1 MFFYISIIIGIILL
15 SFGGDY
21 LVKGS
26 SGLARKLKISPMIIG
41 IVIIGFGTSVPEIFV
56 ASNAVINNSSDIAL
70 GSIVGSNIANILL
83 VFSFG
88 LLIAKDNILKVVSI
102 GDMLVM
108 LAVTLLLSIFLI
120 IGSIKTPLSFIMIL
134 LLPVYFYCSY
144 NFFNKKLSNLR
155 VTLVGDLKNGRTVK
169 SLVKLLNRFENN
181 HFNLV
186 SPKDLSLS
194 SDLPK
199 SYYETGDIN
208 EVLKET
214 DILYVTRV
222 QKERGSVH
230 DYSLTLKQLESL
242 PENSIV
248 MHPFPRVSEIPVEF
262 DIDKRAKYFD
272 QIRYGVWCRQILLER
287 VMK

>member
-1 MFFYISIIIGIILL
+1 MLHILSVNDLTDNFLYSLWSDASKRKGKSNNSLKGKVLTNLFYEPSTRTSS
-15 SFGGDY
+15 SFYSAMSTCGGS
-21 LVKGS
+21 VIPINNVQFSSVAKGES
-26 SGLARKLKISPMIIG
+26 FEDTVMTMSAMSDA
-41 IVIIGFGTSVPEIFV
+41 IVVRHPDNGAAETAAKVSSVPII
-56 ASNAVINNSSDIAL
+56 NAGDGNSEHP
-70 GSIVGSNIANILL
+70 
-83 VFSFG
+83 
-88 LLIAKDNILKVVSI
+88 
-102 GDMLVM
+102 
-108 LAVTLLLSIFLI
+108 TQTI
-120 IGSIKTPLSFIMIL
+120 IDGFTI
-134 LLPVYFYCSY
+134 Y

-199 SYYETGDIN
+199 SCYETSDIN

>member
-1 MFFYISIIIGIILL
+1 MLHILSVNDLTDDFLYSLWSDASKRKGKSNNSLKGKVLTNLFYEPSTRTSS
-15 SFGGDY
+15 SFYSAMSTCGS
-21 LVKGS
+21 VIPINNVQFSSVAKGES
-26 SGLARKLKISPMIIG
+26 FEDTVMTMSAMSDA
-41 IVIIGFGTSVPEIFV
+41 IVVRHPDNGAAETAAKVSSVPII
-56 ASNAVINNSSDIAL
+56 NAGDGNSEHP
-70 GSIVGSNIANILL
+70 
-83 VFSFG
+83 
-88 LLIAKDNILKVVSI
+88 
-102 GDMLVM
+102 
-108 LAVTLLLSIFLI
+108 TQTI
-120 IGSIKTPLSFIMIL
+120 IDGFTI
-134 LLPVYFYCSY
+134 Y

-199 SYYETGDIN
+199 SYYKTSYIN

-242 PENSIV
+242 PKNSIV

>member
-1 MFFYISIIIGIILL
+1 MLHILSVNDLTDDFLYSLWSDASKRKGKSNNSLKGKVLTNLFYEPSTRTSS
-15 SFGGDY
+15 SFYSAMSTCGGS
-21 LVKGS
+21 VIPINNVQFSSVAKGES
-26 SGLARKLKISPMIIG
+26 FEDTVMTMSAMSDA
-41 IVIIGFGTSVPEIFV
+41 IVVRHPDNGAAETAAKVSSVPII
-56 ASNAVINNSSDIAL
+56 NAGDGNSEHP
-70 GSIVGSNIANILL
+70 
-83 VFSFG
+83 
-88 LLIAKDNILKVVSI
+88 
-102 GDMLVM
+102 
-108 LAVTLLLSIFLI
+108 TQTI
-120 IGSIKTPLSFIMIL
+120 IDGFTI
-134 LLPVYFYCSY
+134 Y
-144 NFFNKKLSNLR
+144 NFFNKKLTNLR

-199 SYYETGDIN
+199 SCYETSDIN

>member
-1 MFFYISIIIGIILL
+1 MLHILSVNDLTDDFLYSLWSDASKRKGKSNNSLKGKVLTNLFYEPSTRTSS
-15 SFGGDY
+15 SFYSAMSTCGGS
-21 LVKGS
+21 VIPINNVQFSSVAKGES
-26 SGLARKLKISPMIIG
+26 FEDTVMTMSAMSDA
-41 IVIIGFGTSVPEIFV
+41 IVVRHPDNGAADTAAKVSSVPII
-56 ASNAVINNSSDIAL
+56 NAGDGNSEHP
-70 GSIVGSNIANILL
+70 
-83 VFSFG
+83 
-88 LLIAKDNILKVVSI
+88 
-102 GDMLVM
+102 
-108 LAVTLLLSIFLI
+108 TQTI
-120 IGSIKTPLSFIMIL
+120 IDGFTI
-134 LLPVYFYCSY
+134 Y
-144 NFFNKKLSNLR
+144 NFFNKKLTNLR

-199 SYYETGDIN
+199 SYYKTSYIN

>member
-1 MFFYISIIIGIILL
+1 MLHILSVNDLTDNFLYSLWSDASKRKGKSNNSLKGKVLTNLFYEPSTRTSS
-15 SFGGDY
+15 SFYSAMSTCGGS
-21 LVKGS
+21 VIPINNVQFSSVAKGES
-26 SGLARKLKISPMIIG
+26 FEDTVMTMSAMSDA
-41 IVIIGFGTSVPEIFV
+41 IVVRHPDNGAAETAAKVSSVPII
-56 ASNAVINNSSDIAL
+56 NAGDGNSEHP
-70 GSIVGSNIANILL
+70 
-83 VFSFG
+83 
-88 LLIAKDNILKVVSI
+88 
-102 GDMLVM
+102 
-108 LAVTLLLSIFLI
+108 TQTI
-120 IGSIKTPLSFIMIL
+120 IDGFTI
-134 LLPVYFYCSY
+134 Y
-144 NFFNKKLSNLR
+144 NFFNKKLTNLR

-199 SYYETGDIN
+199 SCYETGDIN

>member
-1 MFFYISIIIGIILL
+1 MLHILSVNDLTDDFLYSLWSDASKRKGKSNNSLKGKVLTNLFYEPSTRTSS
-15 SFGGDY
+15 SFYSAMSTCGGS
-21 LVKGS
+21 VIPINNVQFSSVAKGES
-26 SGLARKLKISPMIIG
+26 FEDTVMTMSAMSDAIVVRHPDNGAAEIAARVS
-41 IVIIGFGTSVPEIFV
+41 SVPII
-56 ASNAVINNSSDIAL
+56 NAGDGNSEHP
-70 GSIVGSNIANILL
+70 
-83 VFSFG
+83 
-88 LLIAKDNILKVVSI
+88 
-102 GDMLVM
+102 
-108 LAVTLLLSIFLI
+108 TQTI
-120 IGSIKTPLSFIMIL
+120 IDGFTI
-134 LLPVYFYCSY
+134 Y

>member
-1 MFFYISIIIGIILL
+1 MLHILSVNDLTDDFLYSLWSDASKRKGKSNNSLNGKVLTNLFYEPSTRTSS
-15 SFGGDY
+15 SFYSAMSTCGGS
-21 LVKGS
+21 VIPINNVQFSSVAKGES
-26 SGLARKLKISPMIIG
+26 FEDTVMTMSAMSDA
-41 IVIIGFGTSVPEIFV
+41 IVVRHPDNGAADTAAKVSSVPII
-56 ASNAVINNSSDIAL
+56 NAGDGNSEHP
-70 GSIVGSNIANILL
+70 
-83 VFSFG
+83 
-88 LLIAKDNILKVVSI
+88 
-102 GDMLVM
+102 
-108 LAVTLLLSIFLI
+108 TQTI
-120 IGSIKTPLSFIMIL
+120 IDGFTI
-134 LLPVYFYCSY
+134 Y

-199 SYYETGDIN
+199 SCYKTSDIN

>member
-1 MFFYISIIIGIILL
+1 MLHILSVNDLTDDFLYSLWSDASKRKGKSNNSLKGKVLTNLFYEPSTRTSS
-15 SFGGDY
+15 SFYSAMSTCGGS
-21 LVKGS
+21 VIPINNVQFSSVAKGES
-26 SGLARKLKISPMIIG
+26 FEDTVMTMSAMSDA
-41 IVIIGFGTSVPEIFV
+41 IVVRHPDNGAAETAAKVSSVPII
-56 ASNAVINNSSDIAL
+56 NAGDGNSEHP
-70 GSIVGSNIANILL
+70 
-83 VFSFG
+83 
-88 LLIAKDNILKVVSI
+88 
-102 GDMLVM
+102 
-108 LAVTLLLSIFLI
+108 TQTI
-120 IGSIKTPLSFIMIL
+120 IDGFTI
-134 LLPVYFYCSY
+134 Y
-144 NFFNKKLSNLR
+144 NFFNKKLTNLR

-199 SYYETGDIN
+199 SYYKTSYIN

-242 PENSIV
+242 PKNSIV

>member
-1 MFFYISIIIGIILL
+1 MIHILSVNDLTDDFLYSLWSDASKRKGKSNNSLKGKVLTNLFYEPSTRTSS
-15 SFGGDY
+15 SFYSAMSTCGGS
-21 LVKGS
+21 VIPINNVQFSSVAKGES
-26 SGLARKLKISPMIIG
+26 FEDTVMTMSAMSDA
-41 IVIIGFGTSVPEIFV
+41 IVVRHPDNGAADTAAKVSSVPII
-56 ASNAVINNSSDIAL
+56 NAGDGNSEHP
-70 GSIVGSNIANILL
+70 
-83 VFSFG
+83 
-88 LLIAKDNILKVVSI
+88 
-102 GDMLVM
+102 
-108 LAVTLLLSIFLI
+108 TQTI
-120 IGSIKTPLSFIMIL
+120 IDGFTI
-134 LLPVYFYCSY
+134 Y

>member
-1 MFFYISIIIGIILL
+1 MLHILSVNDLTDDFLYSLWSDASKRKGKSNNSLKGKVLTNLFYEPSTRTSS
-15 SFGGDY
+15 SFYSAMSTCGGS
-21 LVKGS
+21 VIPINNVQFSSVAKGES
-26 SGLARKLKISPMIIG
+26 FEDTVMTMSAMSDA
-41 IVIIGFGTSVPEIFV
+41 IVVRHPDNGAAETAAKVSSVPII
-56 ASNAVINNSSDIAL
+56 NAGDGNSEHP
-70 GSIVGSNIANILL
+70 
-83 VFSFG
+83 
-88 LLIAKDNILKVVSI
+88 
-102 GDMLVM
+102 
-108 LAVTLLLSIFLI
+108 TQTI
-120 IGSIKTPLSFIMIL
+120 IDGFTI
-134 LLPVYFYCSY
+134 Y
-144 NFFNKKLSNLR
+144 NFFNKKLTNLR

-194 SDLPK
+194 SDLPE
-199 SYYETGDIN
+199 SYYETSDIN

-242 PENSIV
+242 SENSIV

>member
-1 MFFYISIIIGIILL
+1 MLHILSVNDLTDDFLYSLWSDASKRKGKSNNSLKGKVLTNLFYEPSTRTSS
-15 SFGGDY
+15 SFYSAMSTCGGS
-21 LVKGS
+21 VIPINNVQFSSVAKGES
-26 SGLARKLKISPMIIG
+26 FEDTVMTMSAMSDA
-41 IVIIGFGTSVPEIFV
+41 IVVRHPDNGAAETAAKVSSVPII
-56 ASNAVINNSSDIAL
+56 NAGDGNSEHP
-70 GSIVGSNIANILL
+70 
-83 VFSFG
+83 
-88 LLIAKDNILKVVSI
+88 
-102 GDMLVM
+102 
-108 LAVTLLLSIFLI
+108 TQTI
-120 IGSIKTPLSFIMIL
+120 IDGFTI
-134 LLPVYFYCSY
+134 Y

-199 SYYETGDIN
+199 SYYKTSYIN

>member
-1 MFFYISIIIGIILL
+1 MIHILCVNDLTDDFLYSLWSDASKRKGKSNNSLKGKVLTNLFYEPSTRSSS
-15 SFGGDY
+15 SFYSAMSTCGGS
-21 LVKGS
+21 VIPINNVQFSSVAKGES
-26 SGLARKLKISPMIIG
+26 FEDTVMTMSAMSDA
-41 IVIIGFGTSVPEIFV
+41 IVVRHPDNGAADTAAKVSSVPII
-56 ASNAVINNSSDIAL
+56 NAGDGNSEHP
-70 GSIVGSNIANILL
+70 
-83 VFSFG
+83 
-88 LLIAKDNILKVVSI
+88 
-102 GDMLVM
+102 
-108 LAVTLLLSIFLI
+108 TQTI
-120 IGSIKTPLSFIMIL
+120 IDGFTI
-134 LLPVYFYCSY
+134 Y

-199 SYYETGDIN
+199 SCYETSDIN

-248 MHPFPRVSEIPVEF
+248 MHPFPRVSEIPIEF

>member
-1 MFFYISIIIGIILL
+1 MLHILSVNDLTDDFLYSLWSDASKRKGKSNNSLKGKVLTNLFYEPSTRTSS
-15 SFGGDY
+15 SFYSAMSTCGGS
-21 LVKGS
+21 VIPINNVQFSSVAKGES
-26 SGLARKLKISPMIIG
+26 FEDTVMTMSAMSDA
-41 IVIIGFGTSVPEIFV
+41 IVVRHPDNGAAETAAKVSSVPII
-56 ASNAVINNSSDIAL
+56 NAGDGNSEHP
-70 GSIVGSNIANILL
+70 
-83 VFSFG
+83 
-88 LLIAKDNILKVVSI
+88 
-102 GDMLVM
+102 
-108 LAVTLLLSIFLI
+108 TQTI
-120 IGSIKTPLSFIMIL
+120 IDGFTI
-134 LLPVYFYCSY
+134 Y
-144 NFFNKKLSNLR
+144 NFFNKKLTNLR

-194 SDLPK
+194 SDLPE
-199 SYYETGDIN
+199 SYYKTSDIN

>member
-1 MFFYISIIIGIILL
+1 MLHILSVNDLTDDFLYSLWSDASKRKGKSNNSLKGKVLTNLFYEPSTRTSS
-15 SFGGDY
+15 SFYSAMSTCGGS
-21 LVKGS
+21 VIPINNVQFSSVAKGES
-26 SGLARKLKISPMIIG
+26 FEDTVMTMSAMSDA
-41 IVIIGFGTSVPEIFV
+41 IVVRHPDNGAAETAAKVSSVPII
-56 ASNAVINNSSDIAL
+56 NAGDGNSEHP
-70 GSIVGSNIANILL
+70 
-83 VFSFG
+83 
-88 LLIAKDNILKVVSI
+88 
-102 GDMLVM
+102 
-108 LAVTLLLSIFLI
+108 TQTI
-120 IGSIKTPLSFIMIL
+120 IDGFTI
-134 LLPVYFYCSY
+134 Y
-144 NFFNKKLSNLR
+144 NFFNKKLTNLR

>member
-1 MFFYISIIIGIILL
+1 MLHILSVNDLTDDFLYSLWSDASKRKGKSNNSLKGKVLTNLFYEPSTRTSS
-15 SFGGDY
+15 SFYSAMSTCGGS
-21 LVKGS
+21 VIPINNVQFSSVAKGES
-26 SGLARKLKISPMIIG
+26 FEDTVMTMSAMSDA
-41 IVIIGFGTSVPEIFV
+41 IVVRHPDNGAAETAAKVSSVPII
-56 ASNAVINNSSDIAL
+56 NAGDGNSEHP
-70 GSIVGSNIANILL
+70 
-83 VFSFG
+83 
-88 LLIAKDNILKVVSI
+88 
-102 GDMLVM
+102 
-108 LAVTLLLSIFLI
+108 TQTI
-120 IGSIKTPLSFIMIL
+120 IDGFTI
-134 LLPVYFYCSY
+134 Y
-144 NFFNKKLSNLR
+144 NFFNKKLTNLR

-199 SYYETGDIN
+199 SYHETGDIN

>member
-1 MFFYISIIIGIILL
+1 MLHILSVKDLTDDFLYSLWSDASKRKGKSNNSLKGKVLTNLFYEPSTRTSS
-15 SFGGDY
+15 SFYSAMSTCGGS
-21 LVKGS
+21 VIPINNVQFSSVAKGES
-26 SGLARKLKISPMIIG
+26 FEDTVMTMSAMSDA
-41 IVIIGFGTSVPEIFV
+41 IVVRHPDNGAAETAAKVSSVPII
-56 ASNAVINNSSDIAL
+56 NAGDGNSEHP
-70 GSIVGSNIANILL
+70 
-83 VFSFG
+83 
-88 LLIAKDNILKVVSI
+88 
-102 GDMLVM
+102 
-108 LAVTLLLSIFLI
+108 TQTI
-120 IGSIKTPLSFIMIL
+120 IDGFTI
-134 LLPVYFYCSY
+134 Y

-222 QKERGSVH
+222 QKERGSIH

>member
-1 MFFYISIIIGIILL
+1 MLHILSVNDLTDDFLYSLWSDASKRKGKSNNSLKGKVLTNLFYEPSTRTSS
-15 SFGGDY
+15 SFYSAMSTCGGS
-21 LVKGS
+21 VIPINNVQFSSVAKGES
-26 SGLARKLKISPMIIG
+26 FEDTVMTMSAMSDA
-41 IVIIGFGTSVPEIFV
+41 IVVRHPDNGAAETAAKVSSVPII
-56 ASNAVINNSSDIAL
+56 NAGDGNSEHP
-70 GSIVGSNIANILL
+70 
-83 VFSFG
+83 
-88 LLIAKDNILKVVSI
+88 
-102 GDMLVM
+102 
-108 LAVTLLLSIFLI
+108 TQTI
-120 IGSIKTPLSFIMIL
+120 IDGFTI
-134 LLPVYFYCSY
+134 Y
-144 NFFNKKLSNLR
+144 NFFNKKLTNLR

-222 QKERGSVH
+222 QKERGSIH

>member
-1 MFFYISIIIGIILL
+1 MLHILSVNDLTDDFLYSLWSDASKRKGKSNNSLKGKVLTNLFYEPSTRTSS
-15 SFGGDY
+15 SFYSAMSTCGGS
-21 LVKGS
+21 VIPINNVQFSSVAKGES
-26 SGLARKLKISPMIIG
+26 FEDTVMTMSAMSDA
-41 IVIIGFGTSVPEIFV
+41 IVVRHPDNGAAETAAKVSSVPII
-56 ASNAVINNSSDIAL
+56 NAGDGNSEHP
-70 GSIVGSNIANILL
+70 
-83 VFSFG
+83 
-88 LLIAKDNILKVVSI
+88 
-102 GDMLVM
+102 
-108 LAVTLLLSIFLI
+108 TQTI
-120 IGSIKTPLSFIMIL
+120 IDGFTI
-134 LLPVYFYCSY
+134 Y
-144 NFFNKKLSNLR
+144 NFFNKKLTNLR

-194 SDLPK
+194 SDLPE
-199 SYYETGDIN
+199 SYYETSDIN

>member
-1 MFFYISIIIGIILL
+1 MLHILSVNDLTDDFLYSLWSDASKRKGKSNNSLKGKVLTNLFYEPSTRTSS
-15 SFGGDY
+15 SFYSAMSTCGGS
-21 LVKGS
+21 VIPINNVQFSSVAKGES
-26 SGLARKLKISPMIIG
+26 FEDTVMTMSAMSDAIVVRHPDNGAAEIAARVS
-41 IVIIGFGTSVPEIFV
+41 SVPII
-56 ASNAVINNSSDIAL
+56 NAGDGNSEHP
-70 GSIVGSNIANILL
+70 
-83 VFSFG
+83 
-88 LLIAKDNILKVVSI
+88 
-102 GDMLVM
+102 
-108 LAVTLLLSIFLI
+108 TQTI
-120 IGSIKTPLSFIMIL
+120 IDGFTI
-134 LLPVYFYCSY
+134 Y

-199 SYYETGDIN
+199 SCYETSDIN

-222 QKERGSVH
+222 QKERGSIH

-242 PENSIV
+242 CLLYTSPS
-248 MHPFPRVSEIPVEF
+248 PRDS
-262 DIDKRAKYFD
+262 
-272 QIRYGVWCRQILLER
+272 
-287 VMK
+287 

>member
-1 MFFYISIIIGIILL
+1 MFYEPSTRTSSSFYSAMSTCGGSVIPINNVQFSSVAKGE
-15 SFGGDY
+15 SFEDTVMTMSAMSDAIVVRHPDNGAAEIA
-21 LVKGS
+21 
-26 SGLARKLKISPMIIG
+26 ARVS
-41 IVIIGFGTSVPEIFV
+41 SVPII
-56 ASNAVINNSSDIAL
+56 NAGDGNSEHP
-70 GSIVGSNIANILL
+70 
-83 VFSFG
+83 
-88 LLIAKDNILKVVSI
+88 
-102 GDMLVM
+102 
-108 LAVTLLLSIFLI
+108 TQTI
-120 IGSIKTPLSFIMIL
+120 IDGFTI
-134 LLPVYFYCSY
+134 Y

-222 QKERGSVH
+222 QKERGSIH

-262 DIDKRAKYFD
+262 DINKRAKYFD
-272 QIRYGVWCRQILLER
+272 QIKYGVWCRQILLER

>member
-1 MFFYISIIIGIILL
+1 MLHILSVNDLTDNFLYSLWSDASKRKGKSNNSLKGKVLTNLFYEPSTRTSS
-15 SFGGDY
+15 SFYSAMSTCGGS
-21 LVKGS
+21 VIPINNVQFSSVAKGES
-26 SGLARKLKISPMIIG
+26 FEDTVMTMSAMSDA
-41 IVIIGFGTSVPEIFV
+41 IVVRHPDNGAAETAAKVSSVPII
-56 ASNAVINNSSDIAL
+56 NAGDGNSEHP
-70 GSIVGSNIANILL
+70 
-83 VFSFG
+83 
-88 LLIAKDNILKVVSI
+88 
-102 GDMLVM
+102 
-108 LAVTLLLSIFLI
+108 TQTI
-120 IGSIKTPLSFIMIL
+120 IDGFTI
-134 LLPVYFYCSY
+134 Y
-144 NFFNKKLSNLR
+144 NFFNKKLTNLR

-194 SDLPK
+194 SDLPE
-199 SYYETGDIN
+199 SYYETSDIN